1 MPTLT
6 ESRLART
13 LTLCALYMA
22 QGMPWG
28 FVTITL
34 LAYVSEQGAT
44 VEQTARIM
52 SLATLPWSF
61 KVVWGV
67 VIDRFL
73 FPSMGLRRP
82 WVLGAQLGIGITL
95 LSMILIEDLSGEIS
109 TFAWM
114 VFVHNCFVSLQDV
127 ASDALAVDVLDD
139 QERGRVNGLMW
150 ASNYAGAAVGGLGM
164 GKVLANFGL
173 QAAFVL
179 QVSVLLAIVCFP
191 LFLRERK
198 GDRFLPFSKAPAGVE
213 GGTASLVRRASLGD
227 LVRRLLRAFR
237 TRGPLI
243 GLAFALVSNL
253 FVGVLVAVNPVYFTQ
268 ELGWSQEQYST
279 LSGGWGQAAGITG
292 AVVGGFLVD
301 RIGMRAI
308 YTTAALGASG
318 LCVGLAVSPEL
329 RASED
334 YCTFYLLTAEFLVS
348 AQSVASFSLFMRLC
362 SVAVAGTQYTLFMA
376 VLNQGRVAGAE
387 ILAQLGERGYAVI
400 FGFMAAAMVASLP
413 ILFAIPFGAA
423 QGPQRRHRGSGLE
436 VELNRVRE
444 RRPEI
449 AGAVLRIA
457 IPRLHPRA
465 RSGTRVGSI
474 GHEHARVDEHR

>member
-1 MPTLT
+1 
-6 ESRLART
+6 
-13 LTLCALYMA
+13 MA

-34 LAYVSEQGAT
+34 LAYISEQGASL
-44 VEQTARIM
+44 EQTARIM

-61 KVVWGV
+61 KVIWGV
-67 VIDRFL
+67 VIDRFM
-73 FPSMGLRRP
+73 FPAMGLRRP

-95 LSMILIEDLSGEIS
+95 LAMILIDDLSAEFN

-139 QERGRVNGLMW
+139 EERGRVSGLMW

-164 GKVLANFGL
+164 GKVLANYGL
-173 QAAFVL
+173 QAAFIL

-191 LFLRERK
+191 LFLRERA
-198 GDRFLPFSKAPAGVE
+198 GDRFLPFSKDPDGPSTVGRLGSA
-213 GGTASLVRRASLGD
+213 RRASLMD

-237 TRGPLI
+237 SRGPLI
-243 GLAFALVSNL
+243 GLGFALFSNM
-253 FVGVLVAVNPVYFTQ
+253 FVGVLVAVNPVFFVQ

-279 LSGGWGQAAGITG
+279 LSGGWGQVSGIAG

-308 YTTAALGASG
+308 FTTAGLLAAG
-318 LCVGLAVSPEL
+318 LCLGLASSEAL
-329 RASED
+329 RASEP
-334 YCTFYLLTAEFLVS
+334 YCITYLITAEFLVS

-387 ILAQLGERGYAVI
+387 ILRRISDEGYAVI
-400 FGFMAAAMVASLP
+400 FYFMAGSMIASLP
-413 ILFAIPFGAA
+413 ILYAIPLGARKKPGDDEPA
-423 QGPQRRHRGSGLE
+423 PDPDQGAKS
-436 VELNRVRE
+436 
-444 RRPEI
+444 
-449 AGAVLRIA
+449 
-457 IPRLHPRA
+457 
-465 RSGTRVGSI
+465 S
-474 GHEHARVDEHR
+474 